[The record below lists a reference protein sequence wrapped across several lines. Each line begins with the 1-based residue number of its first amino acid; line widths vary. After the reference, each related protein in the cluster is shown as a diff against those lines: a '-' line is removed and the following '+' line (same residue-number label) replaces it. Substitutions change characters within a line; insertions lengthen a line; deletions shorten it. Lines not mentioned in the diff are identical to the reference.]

1 MTLLPPTGSL
11 IPVDAPFSA
20 AQESWLAGF
29 IAGIAAAGKKSQAPA
44 PTTTID
50 VLFGTQTGNAEFLA
64 DELVAGARA
73 RGLGGRTTALD
84 DVSPEQLAGMSHVL
98 VVTSTY
104 GEGEMPDNAGLFWD
118 AIQSDATPRLEG
130 LQFAVLGLG
139 DSGYDEFCQAGKLL
153 DTRFEQLGATRISDR
168 VDCDVDF
175 EDPAALWTAGV
186 LDRIQAQTGADGA
199 PGATSAAGAGATSD
213 ATAAGGAGASRA
225 SRPGSQWNKRNP
237 YRARLVENRLLS
249 DPRSAK
255 EIRHYEF
262 DLGDS
267 GITYAAGDALAV
279 VPRNDDALVSE
290 LLDHLSATGDERFDG
305 RAVVDVLRDD
315 REIRTPSKDL
325 VADLV
330 QRAPASELAAVVAHG
345 DKHELDRWLWGR
357 DVLDLLRD
365 AGPAAPGL
373 DELLPFLRPLQA
385 RQYSISSSPLAHPDR
400 IHLTIA
406 SVRYGDVNRRHS
418 GVASTHLADRVAVG
432 DEVGVYLQP
441 NAAFSVPAD
450 DAAPL
455 IMVGPGTGI
464 APFRGFLHER
474 AASGATGR
482 NWLFFGDQHRDTD
495 FVYRDELTALQEQGV
510 LTRMDLAFSRD
521 QAEKVYVQTRMREQS
536 RQLYAWL
543 EDGATF
549 TVCGDASRMAKD
561 VETALLQ
568 VIATE
573 RGKGDDDAAEY
584 LADLRRAK
592 RYVRDVY

>member
-44 PTTTID
+44 PTTTVD

-64 DELVAGARA
+64 DQLVAGARA

-153 DTRFEQLGATRISDR
+153 DTRFEQLGATRIHDR

-199 PGATSAAGAGATSD
+199 PGATAATWAGATSD

-290 LLDHLSATGDERFDG
+290 LLDHLGATGDERFDG

-345 DKHELDRWLWGR
+345 DKRELDRWLWGR

-385 RQYSISSSPLAHPDR
+385 RQYSISSSPLAHPGR

-474 AASGATGR
+474 AARSATGR

-495 FVYRDELTALQEQGV
+495 FVYRDELSALQEQGV

-536 RQLYAWL
+536 RELYAWL

>member
-44 PTTTID
+44 PTTTVD

-64 DELVAGARA
+64 DQLVAGARA

-84 DVSPEQLAGMSHVL
+84 DVSTEQLAGMSHVL

-153 DTRFEQLGATRISDR
+153 DTRFEQLGATRIHDR

-199 PGATSAAGAGATSD
+199 PG

-290 LLDHLSATGDERFDG
+290 LLDHLGATGDERFDG

-385 RQYSISSSPLAHPDR
+385 RQYSISSSPLAHPGR

-521 QAEKVYVQTRMREQS
+521 QAEKVYVQTRMHEQS
-536 RQLYAWL
+536 RELYAWL

>member
-29 IAGIAAAGKKSQAPA
+29 IAGIAAAGKKSQAPV

-153 DTRFEQLGATRISDR
+153 DTRFEQLGATRIHDR

-199 PGATSAAGAGATSD
+199 PGATAATGAGATSD

-290 LLDHLSATGDERFDG
+290 LLDHLGATGDERFDG

-536 RQLYAWL
+536 RELYAWL

>member
-1 MTLLPPTGSL
+1 VTLLPPTGSL

-153 DTRFEQLGATRISDR
+153 DTRFEQLGATRIHDR

-199 PGATSAAGAGATSD
+199 PGATAATGAGATSD

-290 LLDHLSATGDERFDG
+290 LLDHLGATGDERFDG

-536 RQLYAWL
+536 RELYAWL

>member
-153 DTRFEQLGATRISDR
+153 DTRFEQLGATRIHDR

-175 EDPAALWTAGV
+175 EDPAALWAAGV

-199 PGATSAAGAGATSD
+199 PGATAATGAGATSD

-290 LLDHLSATGDERFDG
+290 LLDHLGATGDERFDG

-536 RQLYAWL
+536 RELYAWL